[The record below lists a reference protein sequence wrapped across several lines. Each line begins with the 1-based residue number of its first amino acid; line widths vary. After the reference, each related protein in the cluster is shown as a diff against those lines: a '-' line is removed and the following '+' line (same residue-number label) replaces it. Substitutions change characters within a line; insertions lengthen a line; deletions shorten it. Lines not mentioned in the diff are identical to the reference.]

1 MLDKAVITRAED
13 FGSSHS
19 ANQAIYEVSKKGI
32 VKNKTI
38 FDLPFR
44 YAPFDLKKLNIF
56 KRIM

>member
-1 MLDKAVITRAED
+1 M
-13 FGSSHS
+13 GSYHGKHGFDLLSH
-19 ANQAIYEVSKKGI
+19 KKGI

-44 YAPFDLKKLNIF
+44 YAPFDLKKLNVF